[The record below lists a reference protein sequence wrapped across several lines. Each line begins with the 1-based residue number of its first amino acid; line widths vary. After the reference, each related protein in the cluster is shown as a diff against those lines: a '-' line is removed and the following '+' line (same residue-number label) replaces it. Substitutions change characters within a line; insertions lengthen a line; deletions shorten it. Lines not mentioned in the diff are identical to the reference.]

1 MDYIINLISDPN
13 IDNILRFLITLLMI
27 ILLVNV
33 RIILRRIRLSEFKHV
48 ATIHALSKSLG
59 NGFLGYYKDKLHALI
74 EEYNFK
80 TGKQ

>member
-1 MDYIINLISDPN
+1 MDNIVNLISDAKF
-13 IDNILRFLITLLMI
+13 DNILRFLLTILMLA
-27 ILLVNV
+27 LLVNV

-59 NGFLGYYKDKLHALI
+59 NGFMEYYKDKLHALV

-80 TGKQ
+80 TGK